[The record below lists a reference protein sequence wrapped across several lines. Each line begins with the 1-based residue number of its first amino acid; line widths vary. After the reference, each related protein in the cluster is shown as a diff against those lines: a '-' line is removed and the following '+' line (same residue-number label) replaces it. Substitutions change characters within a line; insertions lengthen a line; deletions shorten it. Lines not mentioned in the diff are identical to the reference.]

1 MKNNRYVCTF
11 VTMMCFS
18 YVQGQTYNGAS
29 KTLQQKPKNVEVSS
43 KKEEIKTEALIGKST
58 PDIKNNVTLGITN
71 STVKLEVDSEIEG
84 ISGLKLTQLKST
96 SSTSQPNGKALTVDS
111 QGNVILTPMSGSA
124 GTSSDIYGND
134 GTLQGDRTVNMDSKK
149 INFIST
155 SNGNSV
161 LNIDSKSGNIGIG
174 TNALYSKLD
183 VAGGLPDGQTFV
195 DVNDRN
201 NKCRILSAGSL
212 TNNVRERSFLFY
224 DFPKSNINPNES
236 SFWFS
241 LTDRSDA
248 SRFIVEA
255 RQGGYGYFKFTD
267 ATQKDCF
274 TVSNNGADFVFLE
287 MPKKDTHVV
296 LGGAQAWPIAHTFW
310 VKTGSSKFDSDVFVD
325 THIGIGT
332 DKFVDPV
339 DSNKDYKLSVKGR
352 IRAEEVKVYNT
363 WADYVFAKDYKLR
376 SLDEVDTFIKQN
388 NHLPNVPSAKDITEK
403 GLELGEIA
411 KVQQEKIE
419 ELTLYLIQQ
428 NKEIQELKKQ
438 LKEVLNKK

>member
-43 KKEEIKTEALIGKST
+43 KKKKLRLEALIGKST

-71 STVKLEVDSEIEG
+71 STVKLEVDSETEG

-124 GTSSDIYGND
+124 GTSSDIYGSD

-411 KVQQEKIE
+411 KVQQEKNRR
-419 ELTLYLIQQ
+419 TYFVF
-428 NKEIQELKKQ
+428 NPTK
-438 LKEVLNKK
+438 